1 MRGKPQAQPE
11 FLTTINLHQRV
22 PKDHP
27 LRGIKQRAD
36 QILAQLSPLF
46 DELYAAEGRPSIPP
60 EQLLKSRILMAL
72 YSVRSERLFC
82 EQLAYHLLWL
92 WFLDRELDEGSFD
105 PTVFTHNYERV
116 LSADAAKL
124 FFVEVYELSRAEGWT
139 SDQHFTADGTLVE
152 AWASL
157 KSFVRKDGADE
168 QKIAAAKHDDP
179 GNPSVNF
186 RGEQRRNDTHQ
197 STTDPESVLYRKA
210 AGKES
215 KLCFGTQVLME
226 NRHGLCAAI
235 TVHNPIVQDEPTVAL
250 AQEIRGRLSGMPCLA
265 ARGVQGAA
273 ARSGTRWPH
282 DRPGRLPHQPEDSQA
297 RGGNLWLDED
307 GGRVAAQPLSRSGTD
322 AGVGLLRGGD
332 LQSAAHSQ
340 TGNEF
345 AGWMKDTI
353 ARCAAQTG
361 RKTQSKQ
368 PSGALAGQASALR
381 SEQ

>member
-36 QILAQLSPLF
+36 QILAKLSPLF

-82 EQLAYHLLWL
+82 EQLAYNLLWL

-105 PTVFTHNYERV
+105 PTVFTHNYKRV

-139 SDQHFTADGTLVE
+139 SDQHFTTDGTLVE

-168 QKIAAAKHDDP
+168 KKIAAAKHDDP

-235 TVHNPIVQDEPTVAL
+235 TVHNPMAQDEPTVAL
-250 AQEIRGRLSGMPCLA
+250 AQVDEHRELHA
-265 ARGVQGAA
+265 AKI
-273 ARSGTRWPH
+273 TT
-282 DRPGRLPHQPEDSQA
+282 L
-297 RGGNLWLDED
+297 
-307 GGRVAAQPLSRSGTD
+307 
-322 AGVGLLRGGD
+322 GGD
-332 LQSAAHSQ
+332 KAYHQKNFVAGCRERQVSPHAACKERVHVPGLDGRTTSRAGYRTSQ
-340 TGNEF
+340 RIRKRVEEIF
-345 AGWMKDTI
+345 GWMKTVGGLRRSRYRGVERTQAWAYFVAGTYNLLRI
-353 ARCAAQTG
+353 ARLGMSLQ
-361 RKTQSKQ
+361 
-368 PSGALAGQASALR
+368 AG
-381 SEQ
+381 